1 MKSSAFRAIFWVLLI
16 FCNTVQT
23 QPQTKPA
30 KKDASSSISGKVTIK
45 GKGTPGIIVGL
56 RGPDFSGQLT
66 SRLKATTDQDG
77 NYRITHV
84 SPGTY
89 RVMPAAPLFVSSG
102 ESDGKT
108 LIITEGESV
117 EGVDFALVRGGVIT
131 GKAVDSDGLPLIEEY
146 IRLLPLEADSQQ
158 GRVNIGAAG
167 IIQTDDR
174 GIYRI
179 FGIPPGRYKVVLGQ
193 AEDGSFGGP
202 RRSRYKQ
209 TFSPGVI
216 DSSKALV
223 IEVTEG
229 SEAANVDITVGRSL
243 TTFAISGKLI
253 NGQTL
258 QPVPNVRPAL
268 QRIIGDRPSFMSWGS
283 PSNSQ
288 GEFKLENVS
297 AGKYEISVPSQPN
310 SSLRSEPL
318 SFEVIDQDVSGLLVK
333 TSEGGS
339 VSGLIVLDG
348 GNDRSFLA
356 RLSQVRLHTYVRNP
370 ANESFNSWVRPVTI
384 DSDRGFRVSGLQSGF
399 VNFSF
404 YGVDGRPVQG
414 LALTRVERDGIAQPA
429 GIEIKDGE
437 QVTGVRLVVSY
448 GNGKIRGVIKIEN
461 GELPLNARFAV
472 WFTNPEDDPTRAN
485 RITQISPEVDSRGHF
500 LVEGLAAGTYQINGS
515 IFIPGSRTRPPSVM
529 KQVNVVDDAVTEIT
543 LTINLEPLPGPDKP

>member
-146 IRLLPLEADSQQ
+146 IRLLPLEADSQH